1 MDFKMNEH
9 QKRLLKQ
16 MINLINQYRKGQVK
30 YSNFVGELEGAL
42 DAGEFKDNEMIEKW
56 YDLWTNLEIM
66 NALKGNEVRLEEVSN
81 DIDEMES
88 FLISLIN

>member
-1 MDFKMNEH
+1 MNEH

-66 NALKGNEVRLEEVSN
+66 NALKGNEVRLGGVS
-81 DIDEMES
+81 
-88 FLISLIN
+88 FFV

>member
-1 MDFKMNEH
+1 MNEH
-9 QKRLLKQ
+9 QKRLWKQ
-16 MINLINQYRKGQVK
+16 MINLIDQYRKGQVK

-42 DAGEFKDNEMIEKW
+42 DAGEFKDNEMINKW
-56 YDLWTNLEIM
+56 YDLWTSLEIM

-88 FLISLIN
+88 FLISLID

>member
-1 MDFKMNEH
+1 MNEH

-56 YDLWTNLEIM
+56 YELWTNLEIM